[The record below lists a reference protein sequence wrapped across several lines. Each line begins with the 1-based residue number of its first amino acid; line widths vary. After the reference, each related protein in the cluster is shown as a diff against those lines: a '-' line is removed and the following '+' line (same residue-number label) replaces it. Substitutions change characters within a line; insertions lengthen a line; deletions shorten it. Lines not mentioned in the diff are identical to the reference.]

1 MVLKLLRAWKL
12 QRSGSA
18 RSERGERVAESFR
31 RIAVFTVV
39 LAAGVASGC
48 RHEVNEVPVLVDVL
62 EGMQQRFLPG
72 EKQRGSE
79 EDTR

>member
-18 RSERGERVAESFR
+18 RSERGERVAKPFR
-31 RIAVFTVV
+31 RIAVFMVV
-39 LAAGVASGC
+39 LAAGVASV
-48 RHEVNEVPVLVDVL
+48 RAIEVNEVPVLVDVL
-62 EGMQQRFLPG
+62 EGMQQRLLPG
-72 EKQRGSE
+72 GQQRGSE